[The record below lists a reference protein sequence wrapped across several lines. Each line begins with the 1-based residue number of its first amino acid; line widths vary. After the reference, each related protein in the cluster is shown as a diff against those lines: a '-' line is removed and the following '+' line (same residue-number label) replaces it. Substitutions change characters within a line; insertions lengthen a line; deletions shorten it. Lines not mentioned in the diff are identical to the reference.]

1 MKLKLSEVRTLYA
14 ALSSLDRY
22 QKTTKASD
30 DAPEQQIVAIYEW
43 KPDTRWTIYANI
55 RFLQPAIDQYEE
67 VRKATVRQF
76 SGGKE
81 RISKQAAPKAFEDC
95 LAEVVKLEEREVEV
109 KQTKLSRKELQ
120 SQPVPFDVMTV
131 LEPILEK

>member
-1 MKLKLSEVRTLYA
+1 MKLKLSEVRNLYA

-30 DAPEQQIVAIYEW
+30 DAPEPQIVAIYDW